1 MRAGREV
8 RARRFEHQHHQNIII
23 PTPTISLTNQRNHL
37 HHQRRQRRTKS
48 VDNIKLSD
56 STKRTQQMN
65 VFTTCCMS
73 RRQNGHLL
81 PWIFAAQSMHIMWPQ
96 GTRTLRTVA
105 SQQIWHLNDCDRG
118 RLQSGCSE
126 LFSSSSATLAWAKAE
141 NAFMG
146 SPGASNETAQQQ

>member
-1 MRAGREV
+1 
-8 RARRFEHQHHQNIII
+8 
-23 PTPTISLTNQRNHL
+23 
-37 HHQRRQRRTKS
+37 
-48 VDNIKLSD
+48 VDNNPECFKLSD

-65 VFTTCCMS
+65 VFTTCCMF

-118 RLQSGCSE
+118 RLQSGSE
-126 LFSSSSATLAWAKAE
+126 QFSSSSATLAWAKAE